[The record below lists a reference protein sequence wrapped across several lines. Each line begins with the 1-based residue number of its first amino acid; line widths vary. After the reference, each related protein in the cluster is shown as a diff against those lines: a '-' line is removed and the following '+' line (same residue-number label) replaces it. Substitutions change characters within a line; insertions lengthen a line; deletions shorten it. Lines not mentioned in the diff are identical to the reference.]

1 MPKVE
6 VKKAGFYTTVQDL
19 GRLNA
24 AQYGVPR
31 SGVMDSFSAKKANLL
46 LNNPADAAVLEITM
60 TGPTLLFQSK
70 TQIAVC
76 GAIFDMYLDECL
88 ISNAKAFQVEAGSVL
103 RFSGLKQGFR
113 AYLAIQ
119 QGFKTEV
126 VLESR
131 SQYQGI
137 TSASRL
143 VNGEKL
149 EIEALENSV
158 IASAR
163 VNFEDQELFSNTI
176 KTFRGLE
183 FELLPQKL
191 QKKLFTEKFKLTPA
205 GNRMAIPFKELLP
218 NDLKGILTGPVIPGT
233 VQLTPKG
240 NLIALMQDC
249 QVTGGYPRV
258 LQISERGLCKL
269 AQKKPG
275 ETVTFQLSQFD

>member
-1 MPKVE
+1 MPKIE
-6 VKKAGFYTTVQDL
+6 LIKAGFYTTIQDL
-19 GRLNA
+19 GRLHA
-24 AQYGVPR
+24 AQYGVPK

-46 LNNPADAAVLEITM
+46 LNNESDAAVLEITM
-60 TGPTLLFQSK
+60 TGPTLKFQSK

-76 GAIFDMYLDECL
+76 GAIFDMYLDEEP
-88 ISNAKAFQVEAGSVL
+88 ITNAKAFQVNSGSVL
-103 RFSGLKQGFR
+103 RFGGLKKGLRCYFAVQG
-113 AYLAIQ
+113 
-119 QGFKTEV
+119 GVKTEV

-131 SQYQGI
+131 SQYPTI

-143 VNGEKL
+143 VNGDEL
-149 EIEALENSV
+149 EIDSLGNLA

-176 KTFRGLE
+176 PVFKGPE

-191 QKKLFTEKFKLTPA
+191 QKKLFTDNFTLTPE
-205 GNRMAIPFKELLP
+205 GNRMAIPFRELFK

-233 VQLTPKG
+233 VQLTPNG
-240 NLIALMQDC
+240 NLIALLRDC

-258 LQISERGLCKL
+258 LQISEMGICKL

-275 ETVTFQLSQFD
+275 DRVNFHLSELD